1 MATLHQDDAFFEIA
15 LENFPRLL
23 MKFNK
28 LGKEDYR
35 SFERKMVDGLSIDP
49 VDRACDIALSNKK
62 FKAAISGIN
71 KIKKFKNER
80 VFELKEDI
88 DKRVNVM
95 EHTPGKK
102 SFFGKIFRTVLD
114 NL

>member
-1 MATLHQDDAFFEIA
+1 MSTLHQDNAFMEIA
-15 LENFPRLL
+15 LENLPRLL

-35 SFERKMVDGLSIDP
+35 SFEEKMVSRLNNDP

-62 FKAAISGIN
+62 FRVAVAGISSA
-71 KIKKFKNER
+71 KKFKKDR
-80 VFELKEDI
+80 ISELKNGI
-88 DKRVNVM
+88 DERVNVM
-95 EHTPGKK
+95 EHTPGPK
-102 SFFGKIFRTVLD
+102 STFGKIFRVILN

>member
-15 LENFPRLL
+15 LENLPRLL

-28 LGKEDYR
+28 LGKKDYR
-35 SFERKMVDGLSIDP
+35 SFERKMVDKLNNDP

-62 FKAAISGIN
+62 FKAVVSGIN
-71 KIKKFKNER
+71 KIKNFKNDRVSELKKDIDER
-80 VFELKEDI
+80 VDT
-88 DKRVNVM
+88 M

-102 SFFGKIFRTVLD
+102 SFFGKCFRAIL
-114 NL
+114 NNF

>member
-1 MATLHQDDAFFEIA
+1 MSTLHQDNAFFEIA
-15 LENFPRLL
+15 LENLPRLL

-28 LGKEDYR
+28 LGKVDYR
-35 SFERKMVDGLSIDP
+35 SFEEKMVSRLNNDP
-49 VDRACDIALSNKK
+49 VDRACDIALSNRK
-62 FKAAISGIN
+62 FKAAVSGID
-71 KIKKFKNER
+71 KIKKFKSER
-80 VFELKEDI
+80 VSELKEDI
-88 DKRVNVM
+88 NERVGMM